1 MTTGRSSS
9 HQASILMN
17 APLLDFIRAHS
28 SMSEVMQATVAGHF
42 KPMTLTAGEHLL
54 KAGSVSDRYL
64 VVAQGWLRSYTHDA
78 QGDEVTTGFFGPGSA
93 VFDVDSFFMR
103 TPSRENIVALT
114 DVGGAEIDFDGLNG
128 LFHAYPEFREMGRM
142 VLVKGFVA
150 LKQRM
155 LAQIDR
161 TAEQR
166 YADLMR
172 TRPEL
177 FQVAPL
183 KHIASFLGI
192 TDTSLSRIRREHLR

>member
-1 MTTGRSSS
+1 M
-9 HQASILMN
+9 QE
-17 APLLDFIRAHS
+17 PLFAFIRAHS
-28 SMSEVMQATVAGHF
+28 SMSEAMQATVAAHF
-42 KPMTLTAGEHLL
+42 KPAELAAGEHLL
-54 KAGSVSDRYL
+54 KAEAVCDRYL
-64 VVAQGWLRSYTHDA
+64 VVASGWLRSYTHDA
-78 QGDEVTTGFFGPGSA
+78 QGDEVTTGFSGPGSA

-114 DVGGAEIDFDGLNG
+114 RVNGAEIDFAGLNG
-128 LFHAYPEFREMGRM
+128 LFHAHPEFREMGRA

-161 TAEQR
+161 TAEER
-166 YADLMR
+166 YAHLLR

-183 KHIASFLGI
+183 KHIASFLGV
-192 TDTSLSRIRREHLR
+192 TDTSLSRIRREQVR